1 MYYVLL
7 VVIIVGH
14 YTYYHNCC
22 YVALQNLYAFWG
34 ELMVNKLNTKGA
46 DGGNDDNKDNDINT
60 GESSKMHKCSV
71 RLVWPHK
78 YKVHKVFREPHLFV
92 PNLNVM

>member
-1 MYYVLL
+1 
-7 VVIIVGH
+7 
-14 YTYYHNCC
+14 
-22 YVALQNLYAFWG
+22 
-34 ELMVNKLNTKGA
+34 MVNNLNNNKRA
-46 DGGNDDNKDNDINT
+46 DGGKDEDEDDDDDSVT
-60 GESSKMHKCSV
+60 GKSSKTHKCSV